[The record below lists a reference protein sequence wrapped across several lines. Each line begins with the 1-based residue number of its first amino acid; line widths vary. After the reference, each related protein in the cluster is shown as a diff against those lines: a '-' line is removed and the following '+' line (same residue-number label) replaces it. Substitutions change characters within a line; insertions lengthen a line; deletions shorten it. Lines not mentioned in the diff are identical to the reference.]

1 MNSLDVLLA
10 GRSIRVLGVI
20 PARGRSKRIPHKNIR
35 PLHGSP
41 LIAYTIRAAQDS
53 QLLTTWVVSTD
64 DEKIRDVALSFGA
77 YVIRR
82 PEELATDLTSS
93 DEVALHAL
101 EWMGPGYDIVVLLH
115 PTNPIRDPRHID
127 RAIETLWNSDAPSLA
142 SVEYAKRSY
151 RHNASIYAVKTPF
164 TKLYNDQTIPF
175 LMDKKHSLDIDDEQ
189 DWQIAETWLKH
200 SSDRSLATNA
210 NNGKSPKPHGEL
222 SWQWAG

>member
-1 MNSLDVLLA
+1 
-10 GRSIRVLGVI
+10 VLGVI
-20 PARGRSKRIPHKNIR
+20 PARGGSKRLPNKNIR

-53 QLLTTWVVSTD
+53 ELLTSWVVSTD
-64 DEKIRDVALSFGA
+64 SEEIRDVALSYGG
-77 YVIRR
+77 YVVRR

-115 PTNPIRDPRHID
+115 PTNPIRNPRHID
-127 RAIETLWNSDAPSLA
+127 RAIEILSASDAPSLA

-175 LMDKKHSLDIDDEQ
+175 LMDKRHSLDIDDEM
-189 DWQIAETWLKH
+189 DWQIAETWLKTPNTV
-200 SSDRSLATNA
+200 RSQEQSAS
-210 NNGKSPKPHGEL
+210 NGNSQRQSGAR
-222 SWQWAG
+222 S

>member
-1 MNSLDVLLA
+1 
-10 GRSIRVLGVI
+10 
-20 PARGRSKRIPHKNIR
+20 
-35 PLHGSP
+35 
-41 LIAYTIRAAQDS
+41 
-53 QLLTTWVVSTD
+53 
-64 DEKIRDVALSFGA
+64 
-77 YVIRR
+77 
-82 PEELATDLTSS
+82 
-93 DEVALHAL
+93 
-101 EWMGPGYDIVVLLH
+101 LLH

>member
-1 MNSLDVLLA
+1 M
-10 GRSIRVLGVI
+10 RVLGVI
-20 PARGRSKRIPHKNIR
+20 PARGGSKRIPRKNIR
-35 PLHGSP
+35 PLHNSP

-53 QLLTTWVVSTD
+53 QLLTTWVVSTE
-64 DEKIRDVALSFGA
+64 DEKIRDVALSYGA

-82 PEELATDLTSS
+82 PEELASDLTSS

-115 PTNPIRDPRHID
+115 PTSPIRNPRHID

-164 TKLYNDQTIPF
+164 TKLYDENTIPF
-175 LMDKKHSLDIDDEQ
+175 LMDKRHSLDIDDEQ
-189 DWQIAETWLKH
+189 DWQIAELWMTGSSAH
-200 SSDRSLATNA
+200 SRAPNA
-210 NNGKSPKPHGEL
+210 LNGS
-222 SWQWAG
+222 